1 MLENASTEFAGSVS
15 IVSYSALSGEFNEIW
30 GEYHPFYCIPCY
42 LFLFWI
48 VSQGDVIYAPI
59 LWLLGVILYL
69 SVRESESVFDMK
81 T

>member
-1 MLENASTEFAGSVS
+1 MSPLFP
-15 IVSYSALSGEFNEIW
+15 IVHCPEFNEIW
-30 GEYHPFYCIPCY
+30 GEYHPFSCIPCY

-48 VSQGDVIYAPI
+48 VSQGAVIYAPI

-69 SVRESESVFDMK
+69 SVWESESVFDMK